1 MTAEQRISRRQ
12 FMKQHHKS
20 SRLLEMWRI
29 FSHNRLAM
37 LGLVLFLI
45 LMVLVLFADVF
56 ADYNKLAIG
65 TDPMNRL
72 QGPSWQHLFGT
83 DELGRD
89 IFARVIHGGRISLR
103 ISVGS
108 VLLGLVIAAIIG
120 SLAGYCG
127 GAVDIIVMR
136 FIDIMS
142 CVPCMVLAIAL
153 VAALGTSEF
162 NLILALAISTV
173 CGTSKIVRSAVLS
186 VRNMEYVEAGRA
198 IGQATWK
205 IILKHILINCVAPII
220 VHCTMMVASNIIAT
234 ASLSFL
240 GMGVSAPAPE
250 WGCMIASARSNMR
263 MYPYL
268 VIAPGLAI
276 FVSSVSFNLIGDGL
290 RDALDPKMKR

>member
-1 MTAEQRISRRQ
+1 MAEQHITKRQ

-20 SRLLEMWRI
+20 SRMLEMWRV
-29 FSHNRLAM
+29 FRHNRLAM
-37 LGLVLFLI
+37 LGLALLIVLLI
-45 LMVLVLFADVF
+45 LVLFADFF
-56 ADYNKLAIG
+56 ADYKTMAIG
-65 TDPMNRL
+65 ANPKERL
-72 QGPSWQHLFGT
+72 QGPSWNHLFGT

-89 IFARVIHGGRISLR
+89 IFARVIHGGRVSLR

-108 VLLGLVIAAIIG
+108 VLLGLLIAAVIG

-136 FIDIMS
+136 IIDILS

-173 CGTSKIVRSAVLS
+173 TGTSKIVRSSVLS

-198 IGQATWK
+198 IGQSTWK
-205 IILKHILINCVAPII
+205 IIARHVLRNCVAPII
-220 VHCTMMVASNIIAT
+220 VHCTMMVATNIIGT

-240 GMGVSAPAPE
+240 GMGISAPTPE

-263 MYPYL
+263 LYPYL

-276 FVSSVSFNLIGDGL
+276 FLSSVAFNLIGDGL

>member
-1 MTAEQRISRRQ
+1 MAEQRITKRQ

-37 LGLVLFLI
+37 LGLVLLVI
-45 LMVLVLFADVF
+45 LLVLIIFADCF
-56 ADYNKLAIG
+56 ADYTTMAIG
-65 TDPMNRL
+65 ANPKDRL
-72 QGPSWQHLFGT
+72 QGPSLQHLLGT

-89 IFARVIHGGRISLR
+89 IFARVIHGGRVSLR

-173 CGTSKIVRSAVLS
+173 TGTSKIVRSAVLS

-198 IGQATWK
+198 IGQTTWK

-220 VHCTMMVASNIIAT
+220 VHCTMMVATNIIGT

-240 GMGVSAPAPE
+240 GMGISAPTPE

-263 MYPYL
+263 LYPYL
-268 VIAPGLAI
+268 VIAPGMAI
-276 FVSSVSFNLIGDGL
+276 FLSSVAFNLIGDGL

>member
-1 MTAEQRISRRQ
+1 
-12 FMKQHHKS
+12 
-20 SRLLEMWRI
+20 
-29 FSHNRLAM
+29 
-37 LGLVLFLI
+37 
-45 LMVLVLFADVF
+45 MVLVLFADVF

-89 IFARVIHGGRISLR
+89 IFARVIHGVRISLR

-108 VLLGLVIAAIIG
+108 VLVGLVIAAIIG

-127 GAVDIIVMR
+127 GVVDIIVMR

-240 GMGVSAPAPE
+240 GMGVSAPAP
-250 WGCMIASARSNMR
+250 
-263 MYPYL
+263 
-268 VIAPGLAI
+268 
-276 FVSSVSFNLIGDGL
+276 
-290 RDALDPKMKR
+290 

>member
-72 QGPSWQHLFGT
+72 QGPSLQHLFGT

-108 VLLGLVIAAIIG
+108 VLVGLVIAAIIG

-127 GAVDIIVMR
+127 GVVDIIVMR

-250 WGCMIASARSNMR
+250 WGCMISSARSNMR